1 MPLQWSRESFERQA
15 AFVRSVEPQYFAW
28 IFTALFARSAE
39 ISDTVH
45 PLEPVVSLGD
55 LCAFVRG
62 EGLADYWKQKYD
74 LHFMG
79 FFPTMDGI
87 STYEGADTLED
98 RWCAWAEARG
108 HCDDAA
114 GAKNRHRPPT
124 LPRRPRSE
132 IGLYTRR
139 SLPPEL
145 PAVAGFRTIPGMKLV
160 IQEARP
166 LWDRAPTPPSLTAR
180 KLGLVGSLEETW
192 VAQAV
197 VEQSENVRRGHILPF
212 PQEFWEQHPQE
223 IIVVGACVF
232 QFDNAEAPRALLAHP
247 DFTRSGEAT
256 EDGGN
261 PYQLRPCSPTV
272 HGGVGFQRLGN
283 DGETSYW
290 WDWAAGAFFNEVRVV
305 GYDLPVEKA
314 QALARS
320 LGHGTARGQGP

>member
-1 MPLQWSRESFERQA
+1 MRVIGADGPDSDAVVNGSRSGLTFTNAIAFHPVSNNTTLGTWSGITETFYGSNALSQGDDYNLA
-15 AFVRSVEPQYFAW
+15 NANGVSSSNIDYVPDDWIWLPAW
-28 IFTALFARSAE
+28 INDYVPAALSCTNVLDPA
-39 ISDTVH
+39 T
-45 PLEPVVSLGD
+45 
-55 LCAFVRG
+55 
-62 EGLADYWKQKYD
+62 
-74 LHFMG
+74 
-79 FFPTMDGI
+79 GI
-87 STYEGADTLED
+87 SASDLFG
-98 RWCAWAEARG
+98 
-108 HCDDAA
+108 
-114 GAKNRHRPPT
+114 
-124 LPRRPRSE
+124 
-132 IGLYTRR
+132 
-139 SLPPEL
+139 
-145 PAVAGFRTIPGMKLV
+145 
-160 IQEARP
+160 
-166 LWDRAPTPPSLTAR
+166 
-180 KLGLVGSLEETW
+180 
-192 VAQAV
+192 V
-197 VEQSENVRRGHILPF
+197 VKENVRRGHILPF